1 MIAAGIVLAVV
12 AVVVALHP
20 ATGPTRQPTDA
31 ATPSWSPTD
40 ADPLAYAQALV
51 VDTNAAR
58 ATAGFPPLSVCPSV
72 HVVCPSVHVPQ
83 RPIAR
88 RRSPMAAS

>member
-20 ATGPTRQPTDA
+20 ATGPTRQATDA
-31 ATPSWSPTD
+31 ATQSWSPTD

-51 VDTNAAR
+51 VDTNVAR
-58 ATAGFPPLSVCPSV
+58 ATAGFRHS
-72 HVVCPSVHVPQ
+72 VCPSVHVPQ

-88 RRSPMAAS
+88 RRSPVAAS